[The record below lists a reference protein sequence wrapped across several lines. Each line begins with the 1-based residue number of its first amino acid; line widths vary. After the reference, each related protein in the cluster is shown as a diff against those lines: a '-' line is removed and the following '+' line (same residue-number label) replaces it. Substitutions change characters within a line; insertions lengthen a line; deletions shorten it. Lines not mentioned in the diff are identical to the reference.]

1 MSRNEHSRL
10 SRRAFLKG
18 TLALAGLGLVGPVV
32 AGCQGQ
38 PPPAATQAPAGAAG
52 GAAIQAPGATP
63 GAGAPQAPNPRFGGS
78 LVFAQNQPIKSIDS
92 INPQTYPAGYEAV
105 YTIYDGLVAFDPQ
118 LKIVPALAESWE
130 RSGDNLTWTFHLRKG
145 VKFHDGT
152 PFNAQAVEAHVRR
165 IQDPKNGSPNKNLWD
180 HIKGVKVVDDSTIQL
195 STEKPFGPML
205 TYLAH
210 GSGGIPSP
218 DAVAKAGDQYPQKA
232 VGTGPYKLGAFNP
245 GTELTL
251 VRNDSYWGSNKPKL
265 DKITMKAVP
274 EVASR
279 VMMLDTGEADLINDP
294 PPEEA
299 GRIEKG
305 KDTKLLKQAGL
316 RTFWMEMNLTLDIF
330 KDVKVRQALN
340 YAVDKESIVKNLFL
354 GYAKT
359 LDSPAASTIQGYK
372 KAGGY
377 AYDPAKAKQM
387 LAEAGWTPGSNGILQ
402 KAGVPLKFSINTAEG
417 EYPKD
422 IQVVEAVQA
431 NLKAVGCDVSIWKV
445 EAAARWSYLRVPLS
459 EAKYEMVSF
468 GFNPSNG
475 DLGYHLNSVFH
486 SNADKTKAPDVWNL
500 MWYSNPEVD
509 KLIEQANETAD
520 ETKRYDL
527 LGQAQ
532 KSIWDDAPV
541 IWLHAPDLLSGAR
554 KSLQGAYIWPT
565 VFNIVRD
572 AWKES

>member
-1 MSRNEHSRL
+1 MSRNEHGTL
-10 SRRAFLKG
+10 NRRAFLKG
-18 TLALAGLGLVGPVV
+18 TLALAGLGLVAPAV
-32 AGCQGQ
+32 AGCQSQ
-38 PPPAATQAPAGAAG
+38 PSPAATQAPGA
-52 GAAIQAPGATP
+52 APGAAAT
-63 GAGAPQAPNPRFGGS
+63 QAPSPKVGGT

-105 YTIYDGLVAFDPQ
+105 FSIYEGLVAFDPK
-118 LKIVPALAESWE
+118 LKTIPALAESWE
-130 RSGDNLTWTFHLRKG
+130 RSGDSLTWTFHLRKG

-152 PFNAQAVEAHVRR
+152 PFNTQAVEAHIRR
-165 IQDPKNGSPNKNLWD
+165 IQDPKSGSPNKNLWD
-180 HIKGVKVVDDSTIQL
+180 HIKGIKVVDDSTIQL

-218 DAVAKAGDQYPQKA
+218 EAVAKSADQYPQKP
-232 VGTGPYKLGAFNP
+232 VGTGPYKLSGFNA

-251 VRNDSYWGSNKPKL
+251 ARNDGYWGAKPKL
-265 DKITMKAVP
+265 DKITMRAVP
-274 EVASR
+274 EAASR
-279 VMMLDTGEADLINDP
+279 VMMLDTGEADLVNDP

-299 GRIEKG
+299 GRLEKG
-305 KDTKLLKQAGL
+305 KDTKLLRQAGL

-330 KDVKVRQALN
+330 KDVRVRQALN
-340 YAVDKESIVKNLFL
+340 FAVDKDSIVKNLFL
-354 GYAKT
+354 GYAKV

-372 KAGGY
+372 KAGDY
-377 AYDPAKAKQM
+377 AYDPSKAKQL
-387 LAEAGWTPGSNGILQ
+387 LAQAGWTPGASGILQ
-402 KAGVPLKFSINTAEG
+402 KDGVPLKFSINTAEG

-422 IQVVEAVQA
+422 IQVVETVQA

-459 EAKYEMVSF
+459 EAKYEMISF

-486 SNADKTKAPDVWNL
+486 SNADKTKAPYVWNL
-500 MWYSNPEVD
+500 MWYANAEVD
-509 KLIEQANETAD
+509 KLIEQSNETVD

-532 KSIWDDAPV
+532 KTIWDDAPV
-541 IWLHAPDLLSGAR
+541 IWLHAPDLLTGAR
-554 KSLQGAYIWPT
+554 KSVQDAYIWPT
-565 VFNIVRD
+565 VFNVVRD

>member
-1 MSRNEHSRL
+1 MSQNEHGRL
-10 SRRAFLKG
+10 NRRAFLKG
-18 TLALAGLGLVGPVV
+18 TLAMAGLGLLGPVV
-32 AGCQGQ
+32 AGCQSQ
-38 PPPAATQAPAGAAG
+38 PAPAATQAPGAAAGAA
-52 GAAIQAPGATP
+52 AAQAPSPKT
-63 GAGAPQAPNPRFGGS
+63 GGT

-105 YTIYDGLVAFDPQ
+105 FSIYDGLVAFDPK

-130 RSGDNLTWTFHLRKG
+130 RSSDNLTWTFHLRKG

-152 PFNAQAVEAHVRR
+152 AFNAQAVEAHIRR
-165 IQDPKNGSPNKNLWD
+165 IQDPKSGSPNKNLWD
-180 HIKGVKVVDDSTIQL
+180 HIKSIKVVDESTIQL
-195 STEKPFGPML
+195 STAKPFGPML

-218 DAVAKAGDQYPQKA
+218 DAIAKAGDQYPQKP
-232 VGTGPYKLGAFNP
+232 VGTGPYKLSAFNP
-245 GTELTL
+245 GTDLTL
-251 VRNDSYWGSNKPKL
+251 VRNDSYWGTAKPKL

-279 VMMLDTGEADLINDP
+279 VMMLDTGEADLVNDP

-305 KDTKLLKQAGL
+305 KGTRLLRQSGL

-340 YAVDKESIVKNLFL
+340 YAVDKDSIVKNLFL
-354 GYAKT
+354 GYAKA

-372 KAGGY
+372 KAGDY
-377 AYDPAKAKQM
+377 TYDPTKAKQL
-387 LAEAGWTPGSNGILQ
+387 LAEAGWTPGPNGVLQ
-402 KAGVPLKFSINTAEG
+402 KGGVPLQFRINTAEG

-431 NLKAVGCDVSIWKV
+431 NLKAVGCDVNIWKV

-475 DLGYHLNSVFH
+475 DVGYHLNSVFH
-486 SNADKTKAPDVWNL
+486 SNPDKSKAPYVWNL
-500 MWYSNPEVD
+500 MWYANPEVD
-509 KLIEQANETAD
+509 KLIEQSNETVD
-520 ETKRYDL
+520 EAKRYDL

-532 KSIWDDAPV
+532 KLIWDDAPV
-541 IWLHAPDLLSGAR
+541 IWLHAPDLLTGAR
-554 KSLQGAYIWPT
+554 KSVQDAYIWPT
-565 VFNIVRD
+565 VFNVVRD

>member
-1 MSRNEHSRL
+1 MSQNEHRRL
-10 SRRAFLKG
+10 NRRAFLKG
-18 TLALAGLGLVGPVV
+18 TLALAGLGLVAPAL
-32 AGCQGQ
+32 AGCQSQPSPTATQ
-38 PPPAATQAPAGAAG
+38 PPGAAAGAAATQAPSPKVG
-52 GAAIQAPGATP
+52 GT
-63 GAGAPQAPNPRFGGS
+63 

-105 YTIYDGLVAFDPQ
+105 FSIYDGLVAFDPK

-130 RSGDNLTWTFHLRKG
+130 RSGDSLTWTFHLRKG

-152 PFNAQAVEAHVRR
+152 PFNARAVEAHIRR
-165 IQDPKNGSPNKNLWD
+165 IQDPKSGSANKNLWD
-180 HIKGVKVVDDSTIQL
+180 HIKGIKVVDDSTIQL

-210 GSGGIPSP
+210 GSGGIASP
-218 DAVAKAGDQYPQKA
+218 EAVAKSGAQYPQNP
-232 VGTGPYKLGAFNP
+232 VGTGRYKLSAFNA

-251 VRNDSYWGSNKPKL
+251 VRNDGYWGTKPKL
-265 DKITMKAVP
+265 DKIAMRAVT
-274 EVASR
+274 EAASR
-279 VMMLDTGEADLINDP
+279 VMMLDTGEADLVNDV

-299 GRIEKG
+299 GRLGKG
-305 KDTKLLKQAGL
+305 KNTKLLRQAGL
-316 RTFWMEMNLTLDIF
+316 RTFWMEMNLALDIF

-340 YAVDKESIVKNLFL
+340 FAVDKESIVKNLFL
-354 GYAKT
+354 GYAKV

-372 KAGGY
+372 KAGDY
-377 AYDPAKAKQM
+377 AYDPSKAKQL
-387 LAEAGWTPGSNGILQ
+387 LAQAGWTPGPNGILQ
-402 KAGVPLKFSINTAEG
+402 KDGVPLKFSINTAEG

-422 IQVVEAVQA
+422 IQVVETVQA

-459 EAKYEMVSF
+459 EAKYEMISF

-486 SNADKTKAPDVWNL
+486 SNANKTKAPYVWNL
-500 MWYSNPEVD
+500 MWYSNAEVD
-509 KLIEQANETAD
+509 KLIDQANETVD

-532 KSIWDDAPV
+532 KAIWDDAPV
-541 IWLHAPDLLSGAR
+541 IWLHAPDLLTGAR
-554 KSLQGAYIWPT
+554 KSVQDAYIWPT
-565 VFNIVRD
+565 VFTVVRD